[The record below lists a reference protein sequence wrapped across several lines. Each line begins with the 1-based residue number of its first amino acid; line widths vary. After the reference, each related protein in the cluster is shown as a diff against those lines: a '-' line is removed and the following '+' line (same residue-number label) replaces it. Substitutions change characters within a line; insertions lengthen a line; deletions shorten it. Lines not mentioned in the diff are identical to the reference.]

1 MGAQN
6 NFERQEFTTSRAL
19 EFFSEKELT
28 MQLGYG
34 REDWI
39 RILIKELVDNALDA
53 CEQANITPEIEV
65 ILGEDYFAVRDNGP
79 GLKES
84 TIKGS
89 LDYMA
94 RISTKSL
101 YVSPTRGQL
110 GNALKCV
117 WAASFVVDGERGL
130 VEAHSLGYEYRIE
143 IKLDPIAQEPKI
155 HLSSDESSDVQIGT
169 FLKVFWNER
178 ASSESQTRTPEMYN
192 RIKFLLQQYGIFN
205 PHAGFSLTTPD
216 GICQISEPQ
225 TDRLPDWKFKPNQKT
240 SSHWYTNEKLRFL
253 VAGLLRNGNPKTVR
267 ELVATFDGYTRSNKQ
282 KIVTDTCDLTS
293 CALRDLVI
301 DGDISATKI
310 ECLLSAMQTN
320 SAPIKPNKLGVLGEN
335 ANPYG
340 EKQRYKKAEL
350 TVDDIP
356 YVIECYFS
364 IQSPDVG
371 GRVISIGLNFSPVLK
386 NPFPELLLGILE
398 NNYVD
403 ARDTVLVA
411 IHITSPRFDFTEHG
425 KGRITLPWEV
435 ETALKKCLDSVCSD
449 WKKAKKNL
457 KREVQ
462 LSQKAYEKMLKDER
476 AESWSIKDAAY
487 YVMEQA
493 YMHASNNNTLPA
505 NARQI
510 MYAARPLVM
519 ELTDGKCWANSNYF
533 TQGILNDFIKGNPEL
548 TAGWDVV
555 FDARGHLVEPHTN
568 NDVDLGTLEVR
579 KYIKR
584 WCNSQGDELSVSI
597 NTSYPTH
604 GPVNRFK
611 FALFIEKEGFTELF
625 KSVQLAERYDMA
637 IMSTKGMS
645 STASRQLV
653 ERLSEEGVTI
663 LVLHDFDKSGFS
675 ILGTLS
681 GDTDRYQYATP
692 PNIIDLG
699 LRLEHVE
706 VMELESEEV
715 DYGKDKDP
723 KANLRDNGATEEEC
737 EFLVSSYNSEGNW
750 YGKRVELNAMT
761 SQQFI
766 DWLEE
771 RLEEVGVEKFMPN
784 DDVLEEAWERAWK
797 NLQVQQA
804 INKAIKELEEI
815 EAPAPPLDFF
825 QEISDRIQEETVKSW
840 DEAVYDICEEVNG
853 LSS

>member
-6 NFERQEFTTSRAL
+6 NFERQEFKTSRAL
-19 EFFSEKELT
+19 EYFSENELE

-34 REDWI
+34 RADWI
-39 RILIKELVDNALDA
+39 PALIKELVDNALDA
-53 CEQANITPEIEV
+53 CESADITPEVEV

-84 TIKGS
+84 TIEGS

-94 RISTKSL
+94 RVSTKLL

-117 WAASFVVDGERGL
+117 WAASFIVDGEQGL
-130 VEAHSLGYEYRIE
+130 VEVHSQGRKYEVE
-143 IKLDPIAQEPKI
+143 VKLDRIAQEPRI
-155 HLSSDESSDVQIGT
+155 LMDYDSSDVQNGT
-169 FLKVFWNER
+169 FLKVYWNER
-178 ASSESQTRTPEMYN
+178 ASLENQTGAPEMYN
-192 RIKFLLQQYGIFN
+192 RIKYLLQDYEIFN
-205 PHAGFSLTTPD
+205 PHAGFSLTAPD
-216 GICQISEPQ
+216 GTSRISEPQ
-225 TDRLPDWKFKPNQKT
+225 SDKLPSWKFKPNQRT
-240 SSHWYTNEKLRFL
+240 SSHWYSHEKLRDL
-253 VAGLLRNGNPKTVR
+253 VAGLLRNGEIKYVR
-267 ELVATFDGYTRSNKQ
+267 DLVAMFDGYARSDKQ
-282 KIVTDTCDLTS
+282 KIVTDTCDLTG
-293 CALRDLVI
+293 CTLQDLVI

-310 ECLLSAMQTN
+310 DCLLNAMQAN
-320 SAPIKPNKLGVLGEN
+320 AVPIKPNKLGILGEN

-340 EKQRYKKAEL
+340 EKQKYKKAEA
-350 TVDDIP
+350 VADGIP

-371 GRVISIGLNFSPVLK
+371 GIAESIGLNFSPVLK
-386 NPFPELLLGILE
+386 IPFPELLNEIISD
-398 NNYVD
+398 NYVD

-411 IHITSPRFDFTEHG
+411 IHITSPRFNFVEHG
-425 KGRITLPWEV
+425 KGRIILPWEV
-435 ETALKKCLDSVCSD
+435 ETALQKCLGFVCSD

-457 KREVQ
+457 KREERMT
-462 LSQKAYEKMLKDER
+462 QKAYEKLRKDKQ
-476 AESWSIKDAAY
+476 AESWNIKEAAY
-487 YVMEQA
+487 CVMEQA

-519 ELTDGKCWANSNYF
+519 ELTDGKCWSDSDYF
-533 TQGILNDFIKGNPEL
+533 TQTLLNNFIKDNPEL
-548 TAGWDVV
+548 TAGWDVA
-555 FDARGHLVEPHTN
+555 FDARGHLVEPHTSI
-568 NDVDLGTLEVR
+568 DVDLGTLEVR

-597 NTSYPTH
+597 DTNYPTH
-604 GPVNRFK
+604 GPINRFK
-611 FALFIEKEGFTELF
+611 FALFIEKEGFMELF

-699 LRLEHVE
+699 LRLKHVE
-706 VMELESEEV
+706 AMELENEEV

-737 EFLVSSYNSEGNW
+737 DFLVSSYSGEKWHGE
-750 YGKRVELNAMT
+750 RVELNAMT

-766 DWLEE
+766 NWLEE
-771 RLEEVGVEKFMPN
+771 RLEEVGVEKFVPK
-784 DDVLEEAWERAWK
+784 DHVLEEAWERAWK

-804 INKAIKELEEI
+804 INKAIEELEEV
-815 EAPAPPLDFF
+815 EVPAPPLDFF